1 MAILNVT
8 PDSFSDGG
16 KYLSATEAVRHGID
30 LLQSADG
37 LDVGG
42 ESTRPGA
49 QPVSAK
55 EERKRV
61 VGVLQAIRKEVPNAR
76 LSIDTYKAEVA
87 LAAWEMAGV
96 DIVNDVGAGNWD
108 AGMWEVLQKSRAGY
122 ICMHSQG
129 RPTDMQIN
137 PRYQD
142 VVAEVRDF
150 FQGKETDWIKQGMAL
165 ERVVFDVGI
174 GFGKRSAHN
183 QALLEADWSQLGRPL
198 VWGLSRKSFLEFTQ
212 KGKGMAHREQALN
225 FWHRHLLETQA
236 PMIWRIHDPCQARE
250 AWEIFS
256 NDAQAA
262 AR

>member
-16 KYLSATEAVRHGID
+16 KFLSATQAVRHGID

-61 VGVLQAIRKEVPNAR
+61 VGVLQEIRKEVPNAR

-150 FQGKETDWIKQGMAL
+150 FQGKERDWIKQGMAL

-174 GFGKRSAHN
+174 GFGKRPEHN
-183 QALLEADWSQLGRPL
+183 EALLEADWSQLGRPL